1 MTDPENRERNTM
13 AHADTRRSAAR
24 LLVDTLEANGV
35 ERVFMVPGESYLAVI
50 DALADSSIATVPA
63 RQESGAAYMADASAK
78 LTGKVGVCMVTRA
91 PGATN
96 ASGGLHVAEHDSTPM
111 ILFVGQIERS
121 FRERGAFQEM
131 DFRKVFGSFAKWV
144 AEIDSA
150 DRVVEMVN
158 RAFAVASSGRPG
170 PVVLVLPEDMLV
182 EEAEA
187 PAAILPAPAV
197 ETHPGAAQM
206 WDLQKR
212 LWAAK
217 RPIAILGGSRW
228 NDRAVRRFARFA
240 EKFDLPVACSF
251 RRQML
256 FDHLDPHYAGD
267 VGIGVNPALEARI
280 RDADLIL
287 MVGGRLAEM
296 PSQSYTL
303 LDIPFP
309 SQTLVHVHAA
319 AEELGRVYRPELA
332 IHASPAAFADAVEGL
347 EPPPAGIAWAD
358 WTASIHADYLAWSE
372 EIPANPGAVQLAEV
386 WGHMRAVLPDDAILT
401 NGAGNYAT
409 WLHRFWRFRRWAT
422 QAAPVS
428 GTMGYGLPAAIA
440 AKLAFPDRPAVAL
453 AGDGDFQM
461 TSQEFA
467 TAVQVGA
474 AIVVVVFDNGIWG
487 TIRMHQ
493 EREFPGRVH
502 ATKLVNPDFAAI
514 ARAHGA
520 FGATVTTSAEFGPAF
535 DAALASGGPA
545 LVHVMIEPEAITPR
559 TTLSKIRAAALAK
572 KG

>member
-1 MTDPENRERNTM
+1 MTAPQQ
-13 AHADTRRSAAR
+13 TRTAAR

-35 ERVFMVPGESYLAVI
+35 ERVFIVPGESYLAVI
-50 DALADSSIATVPA
+50 DALSESAIETVTA
-63 RQESGAAYMADASAK
+63 RQESGAAFMAEASAK

-96 ASGGLHVAEHDSTPM
+96 AMGGVHVAEHDSTPM
-111 ILFVGQIERS
+111 ILFIGQIERS

-144 AEIDSA
+144 AEIDTA
-150 DRVVEMVN
+150 DRMVEMVG
-158 RAFAVASSGRPG
+158 RAVSVATSGRPG

-182 EEAEA
+182 EEAAA
-187 PAAILPAPAV
+187 PAVIRPAPLV

-206 WDLQKR
+206 WEIQKR

-217 RPIAILGGSRW
+217 RPVAILGGSRW
-228 NDRAVRRFARFA
+228 TEKAVRQFARFA

-256 FDHLDPHYAGD
+256 FDHMDEHYVGD
-267 VGIGVNPALEARI
+267 VGLGINPALEARI
-280 RDADLIL
+280 READLVL
-287 MVGGRLAEM
+287 LVGGRLAEV

-303 LDIPFP
+303 LDLPFP
-309 SQTLVHVHAA
+309 AQSLIHVNAG
-319 AEELGRVYRPELA
+319 AEELGRVYSPEIA
-332 IHASPAAFADAVEGL
+332 VHAGPAAFAAAAEGL
-347 EPPPAGIAWAD
+347 EPPPAGVAWSD
-358 WTASIHADYLAWSE
+358 WRKAARADYLAWSDV
-372 EIPANPGAVQLAEV
+372 IPENPGDVQMAAI
-386 WGHMRAVLPDDAILT
+386 WCHMRAVLPPETILT
-401 NGAGNYAT
+401 NGAGNFSI
-409 WLHRFWRFRRWAT
+409 WLHRFWRFRRFAT

-440 AKLAFPDRPAVAL
+440 AKLAFPDRPVVTVT
-453 AGDGDFQM
+453 GDGDFQM

-467 TAVQVGA
+467 TACQIGV
-474 AIVVVVFDNGIWG
+474 AIVVILIDNGVWG

-502 ATKLVNPDFAAI
+502 ATRLVNPDFAAV

-520 FGATVTTSAEFGPAF
+520 FAATVERSEDFAPAF
-535 DAALASGGPA
+535 DAALACGGPA
-545 LVHVMIEPEAITPR
+545 LIHVKFPADAITPR
-559 TTLSKIRAAALAK
+559 TTLTKLRAAAQAAGK
-572 KG
+572 

>member
-1 MTDPENRERNTM
+1 M
-13 AHADTRRSAAR
+13 ADDGTRRSAAR

-35 ERVFMVPGESYLAVI
+35 ERVFIVPGESYLAVI
-50 DALADSSIATVPA
+50 DALGDSSIATIPA

-96 ASGGLHVAEHDSTPM
+96 ASGGVHVAEHDSTPM

-131 DFRKVFGSFAKWV
+131 DFRKVFGSVAKWV

-150 DRVVEMVN
+150 DRMVEMVN
-158 RAFAVASSGRPG
+158 RAFAVAASGRPG
-170 PVVLVLPEDMLV
+170 PVVLVLPEDMLMD
-182 EEAEA
+182 EAEA
-187 PAAILPAPAV
+187 PAVILPAPAV
-197 ETHPGAAQM
+197 ETHPGAVQM

-228 NDRAVRRFARFA
+228 SDRAVRRFARFA

-267 VGIGVNPALEARI
+267 VGIGINPALEARI
-280 RDADLIL
+280 READLIV
-287 MVGGRLAEM
+287 MVGGRMAEM

-309 SQTLVHVHAA
+309 SQTLVHVHAS

-347 EPPPAGIAWAD
+347 EPPPAGVAWSD
-358 WTASIHADYLAWSE
+358 WTAQAHADYLAWSE
-372 EIPANPGAVQLAEV
+372 VIPANPGAVQLAEV
-386 WGHMRAVLPDDAILT
+386 WGHLRRVLPADAILT

-409 WLHRFWRFRRWAT
+409 WLHRFWRFRQYAT

-428 GTMGYGLPAAIA
+428 GTMGYGLPGAIA
-440 AKLAFPDRPAVAL
+440 AKLAFPDRSVVAFC
-453 AGDGDFQM
+453 GDGDFQM

-474 AIVVVVFDNGIWG
+474 AIVVIVFDNGIWG

-493 EREFPGRVH
+493 EREYPGRVH

-520 FGATVTTSAEFGPAF
+520 YGATVATSAEFAPAF
-535 DAALASGGPA
+535 DAAIASGGPA

-559 TTLSKIRAAALAK
+559 TTLTKIREAALAK
-572 KG
+572 KK